1 MIKMNVLNSM
11 DRTVNA
17 TELVELLN
25 RLIAENGDLEISIG
39 MTAGY
44 EPVVRFGDIDVLE

>member
-1 MIKMNVLNSM
+1 MIKMNALNSLNG
-11 DRTVNA
+11 TVNA

-25 RLIAENGDLEISIG
+25 RLIAENGDAPITIG